1 MRELWDAS
9 KTKHP
14 PALDPLAKLT
24 NADRAYLLQV
34 CGADF
39 RPAEFGSVDTMRL
52 YTFKTL
58 LDWGFTPDQAAVV
71 IGMTFNAVG
80 PIDL

>member
-9 KTKHP
+9 KAKRP
-14 PALDPLAKLT
+14 PPHDPLARLT
-24 NADRAYLLQV
+24 DADRAYLRKI
-34 CGADF
+34 CGADL
-39 RPAEFGSVDTMRL
+39 RPAEFGSADTMRL

-58 LDWGFTPDQAAVV
+58 LSWGFSAEQAAVV